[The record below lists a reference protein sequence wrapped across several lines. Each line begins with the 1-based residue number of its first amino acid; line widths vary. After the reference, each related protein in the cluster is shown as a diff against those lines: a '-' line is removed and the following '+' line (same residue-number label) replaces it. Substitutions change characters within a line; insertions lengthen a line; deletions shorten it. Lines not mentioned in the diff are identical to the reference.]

1 MAPGDPQ
8 SGILRSHEG
17 KINSLNQQINQL
29 LGMVKGLANTP
40 RWIEEIPGKRQPHF
54 EVVEITLSA
63 NSTAKREGTT
73 TVSIDGPFVCTGVA
87 IFFQKTSGAYANIWG
102 PATAFGSKIAETGQ
116 QHGFGYIFDQPH
128 CSSFTVEITA
138 QGSQRLWQ
146 SKPVASALYSPEA
159 GGAYILPASHLFMR
173 ASTIRLAV
181 TPDVS
186 MPYTGK
192 VQGIFLG
199 YRILQGYNFQ
209 P

>member
-1 MAPGDPQ
+1 MPPNDLSAIARAHDA
-8 SGILRSHEG
+8 
-17 KINSLNQQINQL
+17 KIAQLTNQQQQL
-29 LGMVKGLANTP
+29 LGMIKGLANVP

-54 EVVEITLSA
+54 EVIEILLDADSA
-63 NSTAKREGTT
+63 AKKEGTT

-87 IFFQKTSGAYANIWG
+87 LYFQKTSGAYANIWG
-102 PATAFGSKIAETGQ
+102 PATAFGARIPTTGQ
-116 QHGFGYIFDQPH
+116 QHGYAYLFDQPH

-138 QGSQRLWQ
+138 HGSERLWQ

-159 GGAYILPASHLFMR
+159 GGAYILPASHLFKR

-186 MPYTGK
+186 MPYSGK

-199 YRILQGYNFQ
+199 YRILQGYNYQ